1 MMEEDGQ
8 SGTFALYNDNGCQ
21 REIIRYLL
29 ERERLNKLAPLLEL
43 TCTAVSGAGA
53 KASSYLS

>member
-8 SGTFALYNDNGCQ
+8 NGTFALYDDNGCQ

-29 ERERLNKLAPLLEL
+29 ERQRLNKLASLLEL
-43 TCTAVSGAGA
+43 TCKAGSGSEA
-53 KASSYLS
+53 KASS

>member
-8 SGTFALYNDNGCQ
+8 SGTFALYDDNGCQ
-21 REIIRYLL
+21 REIIHYLL
-29 ERERLNKLAPLLEL
+29 ERQRLDKLAPLLEL
-43 TCTAVSGAGA
+43 TCTAGSGTEA

>member
-8 SGTFALYNDNGCQ
+8 SAAFAPYDDNGCQ

-29 ERERLNKLAPLLEL
+29 ERQRLD
-43 TCTAVSGAGA
+43 
-53 KASSYLS
+53 